1 MDGPKTAFVCV
12 MPGERMFAAAIVP
25 SFEEPVNEADVNSG
39 YRHRR
44 VVYDD
49 GHGGWMRAWRRRRR
63 GKGVENK
70 EEVMRLLRAFSGG
83 DRAALD
89 RLLPVVYD
97 ELRKLA
103 HARLRDERSDH
114 TLNTTALVHEAYLEL
129 IDLGPI
135 DWQSRAHFFGLA
147 AQVMRHVLVDYAV
160 RRKALKR
167 GGGMQRISLDEAADI
182 AEQRADELLALEE
195 ALQRLEKV
203 EPRQS
208 RVVECRFFGGL
219 SIEETAHVLGVSPVT
234 VTRDWTVARA
244 WLNRELGG
252 PAVGAAPSR

>member
-1 MDGPKTAFVCV
+1 MG
-12 MPGERMFAAAIVP
+12 
-25 SFEEPVNEADVNSG
+25 
-39 YRHRR
+39 
-44 VVYDD
+44 
-49 GHGGWMRAWRRRRR
+49 
-63 GKGVENK
+63 NK
-70 EEVMRLLRAFSGG
+70 EDVTRLLRAFSGG

-89 RLLPVVYD
+89 RLLPVIYD

-103 HARLRDERSDH
+103 RVRLRDERSDH

-147 AQVMRHVLVDYAV
+147 ARVMRHVLVDYAV

-167 GGGMQRISLDEAADI
+167 GGGMQRIVLDEAAEI
-182 AEQRADELLALEE
+182 PEQRADELLALDE
-195 ALQRLEKV
+195 ALERLEKV

-234 VTRDWTVARA
+234 VTRDWKAARA

-252 PAVGAAPSR
+252 AVETASTKKSPP